1 MAVAEDDAVG
11 VDGLVGGR
19 EEGLHDGLE
28 VLRPSGEP
36 LVLEGPE
43 QTKKS
48 KLEEGAVAKWSKA
61 LPGRENS

>member
-19 EEGLHDGLE
+19 EEGFHDGLE
-28 VLRPSGEP
+28 VLRPSGET

-43 QTKKS
+43 QTKK
-48 KLEEGAVAKWSKA
+48 AMF
-61 LPGRENS
+61 